1 MASQRVICL
10 LAVLAIGVTSASYTM
25 AEPAITTY
33 GQRNAEAPGQ
43 LSLFSFLVGKW
54 KGVAKVRLDD
64 GRDAE
69 FEWTWIGRYVLDGM
83 AIADELHVVGSD
95 GSAYLGITLRH
106 FDAVKRSWIIEF
118 LNVSN
123 SFLRRQVNPQSGSV
137 SLDAGTI
144 VIISEDAQTRIR
156 ENYRVVDQNHF
167 TYSLGD
173 PVSIEMTMERVE

>member
-43 LSLFSFLVGKW
+43 LSLFSFLVSKW
-54 KGVAKVRLDD
+54 KGVAKVRLED

-83 AIADELHVVGSD
+83 AIADELHVAGSD
-95 GSAYLGITLRH
+95 GSAYLGITLR
-106 FDAVKRSWIIEF
+106 
-118 LNVSN
+118 
-123 SFLRRQVNPQSGSV
+123 RRQVNPQSGSV

-156 ENYRVVDQNHF
+156 ENYR
-167 TYSLGD
+167 TK
-173 PVSIEMTMERVE
+173 RC